1 MTESHLTG
9 RGSCNTLLL
18 TDSEWEV
25 ATWPSPFIHP
35 VDEWSGA
42 CCENYKEPAFL
53 LLCESSVNLTLVN
66 FFLVNLQSKC
76 FLFGPVTS
84 SVVALHTLLARPCP
98 DILCL
103 AAFSLSTTL
112 WPDIPKFFGDPSAK
126 KVVRFSFQIQETNY
140 YHTRISFTTLGTL
153 IHHSSID
160 CYVNET
166 HGWCII
172 LRCVTL

>member
-18 TDSEWEV
+18 TDIGVSERWQLGLDHSFTRAMNGQGSV
-25 ATWPSPFIHP
+25 VKIMRNRLS
-35 VDEWSGA
+35 
-42 CCENYKEPAFL
+42 CCV
-53 LLCESSVNLTLVN
+53 SHQSVNLTLVN

-126 KVVRFSFQIQETNY
+126 KIVRFSFQIQETNY
-140 YHTRISFTTLGTL
+140 YHIRILLTTLRT
-153 IHHSSID
+153 
-160 CYVNET
+160 
-166 HGWCII
+166 
-172 LRCVTL
+172 